1 MRIVLEIDPVQ
12 MVGFNEAQRDF
23 ILRVMTQSIRVSSV
37 KALRRRTLRSWLIW
51 LARTSKLRSVVAR
64 PGVRRT

>member
-23 ILRVMTQSIRVSSV
+23 ILRVMAQSIRVPSV
-37 KALRRRTLRSWLIW
+37 KDITEAYVSWLIW
-51 LARTSKLRSVVAR
+51 LARTSRLSFVAVIQ
-64 PGVRRT
+64 GVRRT

>member
-12 MVGFNEAQRDF
+12 MVVLTRRSG
-23 ILRVMTQSIRVSSV
+23 ISSCGSWHSRSASHPS
-37 KALRRRTLRSWLIW
+37 KILRRRTLRSWLIW
-51 LARTSKLRSVVAR
+51 LARTSKLSSVVAR